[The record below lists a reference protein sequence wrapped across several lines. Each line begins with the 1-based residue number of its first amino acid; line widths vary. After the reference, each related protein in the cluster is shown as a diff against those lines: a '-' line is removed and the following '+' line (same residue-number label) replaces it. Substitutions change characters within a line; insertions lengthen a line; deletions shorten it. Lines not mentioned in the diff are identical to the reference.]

1 VEILY
6 LSTDQLIAMHEAVLA
21 ETGGLDG
28 VRSYHQLASVVG
40 QVQQSLFGEDAYAT
54 LADKAAAYAFFLA
67 MNHPFN
73 DGNKRTA
80 VVALDV
86 FLDQHGHLLEDG
98 GELEDVIVRLAA
110 GQMAQGEFFEWVA
123 AHVRAL
129 GAPGNR

>member
-1 VEILY
+1 MEILY
-6 LSTDQLIAMHEAVLA
+6 LSTDQLIAMHETVLT
-21 ETGGLDG
+21 ETGGLAG

-54 LADKAAAYAFFLA
+54 LADKAAAYAFFLT

-86 FLDQHGHLLEDG
+86 FLDQHGHLLEDS
-98 GELEDVIVRLAA
+98 GELELDARVNGLLLPCR
-110 GQMAQGEFFEWVA
+110 QGEGDTPRESAITA
-123 AHVRAL
+123 AFIV
-129 GAPGNR
+129 G

>member
-1 VEILY
+1 M
-6 LSTDQLIAMHEAVLA
+6 T
-21 ETGGLDG
+21 G

-40 QVQQSLFGEDAYAT
+40 QVQQSVFGEDAYPT
-54 LADKAAAYAFFLA
+54 LADKAAAYAFFLT

-98 GELEDVIVRLAA
+98 GELEEVMVHLAA
-110 GQMAQGEFFEWVA
+110 GEMPQGDFFQWVGRP
-123 AHVRAL
+123 RASC
-129 GAPGNR
+129 